1 MSSCCHNLVADAAVQ
16 MLVEARTPDGALHST
31 LLQNAETVRL
41 VGPAQQQPQQQQQ
54 QQQQKERP
62 PPTADRVSQSTQM
75 RAAAAVPGVSA
86 PGWVALP
93 VSELAPGN
101 VVYVLQ
107 QEGARHTGISIQERI
122 VEK

>member
-1 MSSCCHNLVADAAVQ
+1 MAADAAVQ
-16 MLVEARTPDGALHST
+16 MLVEACTPDGVLHST

-41 VGPAQQQPQQQQQ
+41 VGPAQQQQQQP
-54 QQQQKERP
+54 QKERP
-62 PPTADRVSQSTQM
+62 PPAASKATQSTQTGAAG
-75 RAAAAVPGVSA
+75 AAAGVST
-86 PGWVALP
+86 PGWAALP
-93 VSELAPGN
+93 VSELAPGD